1 MTPQHPLSTLRL
13 QFHKGF
19 TFADALEHVG
29 YFSSLG
35 VSHIYASPIFTAR
48 PNSSHGYDIVDP
60 TQINPELGGRKG
72 LARLVEALRH
82 AHMGLI
88 VDIVPNHMGV
98 GGADNPWWQHVFE
111 WGRHSPY
118 AMWFDIDWHSPDPYL
133 HNKILAPFLGDA
145 YGVVIDQGDIH
156 LEYDRQTQRIQA
168 RYFDNAFPIALAD
181 YADILQGADHPAVA
195 GLLAQFRRID
205 YSLPFLDIQSQVNQ
219 VLAALATLSLH
230 PEVEDAINTALA
242 SYSDQG
248 IEKLHPLLEK
258 QHYRLTWW
266 RNASDQIN
274 WRRFFE
280 VSELAGVRVELDEV
294 FEATHSLLF
303 ELYAQGLIDGVRLD
317 HIDGLAQP
325 QDYCR
330 KLRARLEGLMPNRP
344 PHLRTPVYMIAEKIL
359 APGEWLREG
368 WGLDG
373 TTGYEFMDQVSALLH
388 DPQGVQPLNALWH
401 QLSQN
406 AKSFHQHVEQARRQL
421 LSENL
426 VSEFEAAVHA
436 LHAIARADLHT
447 RDYSLAS
454 IRRVFTEILVHFP
467 VYRSYVTVDG
477 MDDQD
482 QELFESTAIKARR
495 TLGHVDKPLV
505 DIIFSWLR
513 GDLIHDAQSPEIS
526 DLSQRAITRFQQLM
540 PPLCAKSMEDTAF
553 YRFGRLVSRNEVG
566 SDPDMFTLDMAAFHD
581 ACQRRLAM
589 YPANLLA
596 TATHDHKRGEDVRAR
611 IAVISQVPM
620 QWEQQ
625 VKRWIEMNQRFHTR
639 VFPQEMKFVAYDAP
653 RVTHEYMLYQM
664 LVGAWPF
671 DLQVNDAAGLK
682 AYGERM
688 EAWFIKSIREAKWMS
703 SWVQA
708 NEPYEEA
715 CADFLRHLLDPVESS
730 EFLHSLVQFT
740 ELIAPAGAINS
751 LAQTVLRMTA
761 PGIPDLYQGTEFW
774 DLSLVDP
781 DNRRPVDYALRAQ
794 TLHATTHHATSDHA
808 PTNPVLLANWRQGG
822 IKQAIIHRLL
832 GLRKQHAALF
842 EAGDYQA
849 LYAQGMHADK
859 VVAFQRQH
867 DEQCLLVVVPRFCHA
882 LLADHGSLTL
892 ANWHDTRLEKGL
904 RMHGRYRDILTG
916 KVHLAEDN
924 TLPLAEL
931 FATLPLAVLLL
942 EPE

>member
-1 MTPQHPLSTLRL
+1 MTSRYPLSTLRL

-19 TFADALEHVG
+19 TFADAVEQVS

-35 VSHIYASPIFTAR
+35 VSHLYASPIFTAR

-72 LARLVEALRH
+72 LARLVQALRH
-82 AHMGLI
+82 ANMGLI

-133 HNKILAPFLGDA
+133 HNKILAPFLGEP
-145 YGVVIDQGDIH
+145 YGDVMDKGDIR
-156 LEYDRQTQRIQA
+156 LEYDRQAQRIQA

-181 YADILQGADHPAVA
+181 YADILQEAAHPA
-195 GLLAQFRRID
+195 LAPLISQLRSITGNQ
-205 YSLPFLDIQSQVNQ
+205 PFLDIQTEVNQ
-219 VLAALATLSLH
+219 AAASLAKLSLQPSVEAAL
-230 PEVEDAINTALA
+230 NTALEE
-242 SYSDQG
+242 YSKHS
-248 IEKLHPLLEK
+248 IAKLHPLLER

-294 FEATHSLLF
+294 FEATHALLF
-303 ELYAQGLIDGVRLD
+303 ELYAQGMIDGVRLD

-325 QDYCR
+325 QHYCR
-330 KLRARLEGLMPNRP
+330 KLRARLEALMPNRP
-344 PHLRTPVYMIAEKIL
+344 PPLRTRPYIIAEKIL
-359 APGEWLREG
+359 APGECLRKG

-388 DPQGVQPLNALWH
+388 DPQGDQPLNALWH
-401 QLSQN
+401 QLSQDE
-406 AKSFHQHVEQARRQL
+406 KSFHQHVEQARRQL

-477 MDDQD
+477 IDAQD

-513 GDLIHDAQSPEIS
+513 GDLIHDAPSPEIS

-553 YRFGRLVSRNEVG
+553 YRFGKLVSRNEVG
-566 SDPDMFTLDMAAFHD
+566 SDPDMFTLELSAFHD
-581 ACQRRLAM
+581 ACQRRLQM

-611 IAVISQVPM
+611 IAVISQLPA

-625 VKRWIEMNQRFHTR
+625 VRRWMEMNQRFHTR
-639 VFPQEMKFVAYDAP
+639 VFPEEMKFVAYDAP
-653 RVTHEYMLYQM
+653 RITHEYMLYQM

-671 DLQVNDAAGLK
+671 ELQANDTEGLK
-682 AYGERM
+682 AYGERI

-715 CADFLRHLLDPVESS
+715 CTHFLHHILDPAISS

-740 ELIAPAGAINS
+740 EMLAPAGAING
-751 LAQTVLRMTA
+751 LAQTVLRMTV
-761 PGIPDLYQGTEFW
+761 PGIPDLYQGTELW

-781 DNRRPVDYALRAQ
+781 DNRRAVDYPLRAQ
-794 TLHATTHHATSDHA
+794 IFQSNTHEATITPAM
-808 PTNPVLLANWRQGG
+808 LAHWRQGG
-822 IKQAIIHRLL
+822 IKQTIIHRLL
-832 GLRKQHAALF
+832 DYRKQYPALF

-849 LYAQGMHADK
+849 LYAQGMHGDRI
-859 VVAFQRQH
+859 VAFQRQH
-867 DEQCLLVVVPRFCHA
+867 EEQRLLVVVPRFCHA
-882 LLADHGSLTL
+882 LLADHSSLSL
-892 ANWHDTRLEKGL
+892 ANWQDTQLGL
-904 RMHGRYRDILTG
+904 RQPGRYRDIFTG
-916 KVHLAEDN
+916 TMHMASDHG
-924 TLPLAEL
+924 LPIATL
-931 FATLPLAVLLL
+931 FATLPLAVLAH
-942 EPE
+942 EPD

>member
-1 MTPQHPLSTLRL
+1 MSPRYPLSTLRL

-19 TFADALEHVG
+19 TFADALEHIG
-29 YFSSLG
+29 YFSALG
-35 VSHIYASPIFTAR
+35 VSHLYASPIFTAR

-72 LARLVEALRH
+72 LARLVQALRH
-82 AHMGLI
+82 VNMGLI

-133 HNKILAPFLGDA
+133 HNKILAPFLGEP
-145 YGVVIDQGDIH
+145 YGDVLDKGDIH
-156 LEYDRQTQRIQA
+156 LEYDRHAQRIQA

-181 YADILQGADHPAVA
+181 YADILQGAAHPA
-195 GLLAQFRRID
+195 LASLVHQFRAFHAD
-205 YSLPFLDIQSQVNQ
+205 LPFFDIQSQVNQ
-219 VLAALATLSLH
+219 AVAELARLSLQ
-230 PEVEDAINTALA
+230 PEVETAIEQALA
-242 SYSDQG
+242 SYSAQPID
-248 IEKLHPLLEK
+248 KLHPLLEK

-325 QDYCR
+325 QHYCR
-330 KLRARLEGLMPNRP
+330 KLRERLEALTPNRP
-344 PHLRTPVYMIAEKIL
+344 PSLRTRPYMIAEKIL
-359 APGEWLREG
+359 APGESLRTG

-373 TTGYEFMDQVSALLH
+373 TTGYEFMDQVSAVLH
-388 DPQGVQPLNALWH
+388 DPQGEQPLTALWY
-401 QLSQN
+401 QLSQSE
-406 AKSFHQHVEQARRQL
+406 KSFHQHVEQARRQL

-467 VYRSYVTVDG
+467 VYRSYVTADG
-477 MDDQD
+477 IEAPD

-513 GDLIHDAQSPEIS
+513 GDLINLEQPTVVS
-526 DLSQRAITRFQQLM
+526 DLTQRAITRFQQLM

-553 YRFGRLVSRNEVG
+553 YRFGRLISRNEVG
-566 SDPDMFTLDMAAFHD
+566 SDPDMFVLEMSAFHD
-581 ACQRRLAM
+581 VCQRRQQM

-611 IAVISQVPM
+611 IAVISQVPT
-620 QWEQQ
+620 QWERQ
-625 VKRWIEMNQRFHTR
+625 VQRWIEMNQRLHTR
-639 VFPQEMKFVAYDAP
+639 VFPEELKYVAYDAP
-653 RVTHEYMLYQM
+653 RITHEYMLYQM

-671 DLQVNDAAGLK
+671 ELQVSDAAGLK

-688 EAWFIKSIREAKWMS
+688 QAWFIKSIREAKWMS

-715 CADFLRHLLDPVESS
+715 CTQFLQQILDPEQSS

-740 ELIAPAGAINS
+740 EQIAPAGAINS
-751 LAQTVLRMTA
+751 LAQTLLRLTT

-774 DLSLVDP
+774 DFSLVDP
-781 DNRRPVDYALRAQ
+781 DNRRPVDYPLRAQ
-794 TLHATTHHATSDHA
+794 TLHPTTSAT
-808 PTNPVLLANWRQGG
+808 LLANWRSGA
-822 IKQAIIHRLL
+822 IKQSIIQRLL
-832 GLRKQHAALF
+832 EYRQQHPALF
-842 EAGDYQA
+842 EAGDYQPV
-849 LYAQGMHADK
+849 YAQGMHSDK
-859 VVAFQRQH
+859 IVAFRRQH
-867 DEQCLLVVVPRFCHA
+867 EEESLLVVVPRFCQA
-882 LLADHGSLTL
+882 LLAEPGSLHL
-892 ANWHDTRLEKGL
+892 QHWQDTRLENAL
-904 RMHGRYRDILTG
+904 PAHGRYRDVLSGTEHVVTEGSLSI
-916 KVHLAEDN
+916 A
-924 TLPLAEL
+924 TL
-931 FATLPLAVLLL
+931 FTTLPLAVLAPVQ
-942 EPE
+942 E